1 MKPSA
6 SPYLGFDKDARG
18 VKSLWERFNAGLI
31 DTDERRDTYQQ
42 LLLHEW
48 QRCKALGVDVAM
60 TMGRRLSDS
69 EFRLRMQAE
78 QLLLE
83 TAVPIVKDVDRF
95 LADVPGIMIL
105 IDRSGCALHIS
116 GDPRVASSRQPHRHR
131 RGLAVG
137 RGHRRHQRHRHGAR
151 QKAAGARVR
160 LRAFLRGLAVVV
172 VFGRAIFDADG
183 HTVLGVIDYTTMAS
197 DFREQAL
204 ALTVSVGEL
213 HPGRMTMHRELE
225 RSRLVT
231 RLQRGARRYPFDD
244 MLVLDHA
251 GRLVTHTPSER
262 CRRIAENWASGGFEG
277 TPRRA
282 RDLRSDVAQRRI
294 PHRHP
299 HPAGQARQLRPRV
312 PAVEHAASLRDAV
325 EPVKRFGH
333 FLTRDPDTRRML
345 TELERVAAA
354 DVNVLIIGETGT
366 GKEVLARQLHA
377 AARAAASPTSRSTAA
392 RSAKT

>member
-116 GDPRVASSRQPHRHR
+116 GDPRVGEFAANRT
-131 RGLAVG
+131 GIVVG
-137 RGHRRHQRHRHGAR
+137 SQWDEA
-151 QKAAGARVR
+151 
-160 LRAFLRGLAVVV
+160 
-172 VFGRAIFDADG
+172 
-183 HTVLGVIDYTTMAS
+183 T
-197 DFREQAL
+197 
-204 ALTVSVGEL
+204 
-213 HPGRMTMHRELE
+213 
-225 RSRLVT
+225 
-231 RLQRGARRYPFDD
+231 
-244 MLVLDHA
+244 
-251 GRLVTHTPSER
+251 
-262 CRRIAENWASGGFEG
+262 
-277 TPRRA
+277 
-282 RDLRSDVAQRRI
+282 
-294 PHRHP
+294 
-299 HPAGQARQLRPRV
+299 
-312 PAVEHAASLRDAV
+312 
-325 EPVKRFGH
+325 
-333 FLTRDPDTRRML
+333 
-345 TELERVAAA
+345 
-354 DVNVLIIGETGT
+354 
-366 GKEVLARQLHA
+366 
-377 AARAAASPTSRSTAA
+377 
-392 RSAKT
+392 